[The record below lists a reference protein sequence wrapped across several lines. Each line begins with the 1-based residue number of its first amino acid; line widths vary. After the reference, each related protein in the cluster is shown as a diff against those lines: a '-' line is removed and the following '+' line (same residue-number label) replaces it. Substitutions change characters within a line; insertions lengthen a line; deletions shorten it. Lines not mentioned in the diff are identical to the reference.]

1 MNMDHE
7 YLAIFSYQKPKTLW
21 CRGWHEGQLSGP
33 KQVAESKSLSLCT
46 KWGPP
51 DLAGLLHRLMESH

>member
-1 MNMDHE
+1 MSILL
-7 YLAIFSYQKPKTLW
+7 YVITKSPRRYGV
-21 CRGWHEGQLSGP
+21 RGWHEGQLSCP